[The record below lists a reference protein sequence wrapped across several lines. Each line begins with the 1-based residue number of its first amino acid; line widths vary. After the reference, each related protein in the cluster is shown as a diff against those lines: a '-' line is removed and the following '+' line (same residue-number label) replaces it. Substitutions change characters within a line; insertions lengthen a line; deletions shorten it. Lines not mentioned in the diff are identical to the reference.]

1 MRMQGYQASIENEV
15 HLEDEGICQTSWDGG
30 KVGIRRGSPKD
41 HVSRDVRCGWDVK
54 DQGSGWQ
61 KR

>member
-1 MRMQGYQASIENEV
+1 M
-15 HLEDEGICQTSWDGG
+15 HLEDKDICQTRWDEG
-30 KVGIRRGSPKD
+30 KAGIRRGSPKD

>member
-1 MRMQGYQASIENEV
+1 M
-15 HLEDEGICQTSWDGG
+15 HLEDKDICQTRWDEG
-30 KVGIRRGSPKD
+30 KAGIRRGSPKD
-41 HVSRDVRCGWDVK
+41 HVSRDVCCGWDVK